1 MNNRLFFA
9 IIFCFVAVVSY
20 GQDPVPAPQPPDS
33 TELAIAE
40 EEILFKET
48 DSASFAFYA
57 LPTDLEYI
65 PGNDLPAVV
74 EDRLGCLQK
83 TIPLTYNDR
92 VHSFINYFTVRDRE
106 YTRMVAT
113 RREVYFPLFE
123 KYLAKYGLPDEL
135 KYLSIIE
142 SGLNPKAVSRA
153 RAVGLWQF
161 MGPTGRHFGLQ
172 SDWFIDDRMDPE
184 KATEAACK
192 YLKQLY
198 GMFGDWELAL
208 ASYNAGPGNV
218 KKAIRRSGYKKNF
231 WQAYPYMPRE
241 TRSYV
246 PQFVAIIYAMNY
258 MDEHNFYEVGE
269 EVMMP
274 YDTLHIDRFFNFETF
289 ANLTGICIEDLQ
301 MLNPSV
307 QRNAVPYK
315 GKKQTVRIPLIAKEV
330 LATNRYG
337 ILDSASRVGQKELE
351 MLAKTS
357 EESTYGRDRI
367 VYRVKSGDVL
377 GSIAMRYHVSVANIR
392 RWNNL
397 SGNTIRVNQRLN
409 IWLKQPAGGAVAT
422 AAKTPLAKPAAP
434 LPVPGSKT
442 YTVQEGDTLWDIS
455 RKFEG
460 LTIDKLKSLNNLT
473 SNKLQP
479 GQKLIVAQ

>member
-1 MNNRLFFA
+1 MSNRLFFA
-9 IIFCFVAVVSY
+9 IVLSFVSVVVY
-20 GQDPVPAPQPPDS
+20 GQVPVPVPVPQPPDS

-57 LPTDLEYI
+57 LATNVEYI

-74 EDRLGCLQK
+74 EDRLSCIQK

-113 RREVYFPLFE
+113 RREIYFPLFE

-184 KATEAACK
+184 KATEAACL

-218 KKAIRRSGYKKNF
+218 KKLSADQATKRISGKPMRTSRAKRVRMCRSLSLSS
-231 WQAYPYMPRE
+231 MP
-241 TRSYV
+241 
-246 PQFVAIIYAMNY
+246 
-258 MDEHNFYEVGE
+258 
-269 EVMMP
+269 
-274 YDTLHIDRFFNFETF
+274 
-289 ANLTGICIEDLQ
+289 
-301 MLNPSV
+301 
-307 QRNAVPYK
+307 
-315 GKKQTVRIPLIAKEV
+315 
-330 LATNRYG
+330 
-337 ILDSASRVGQKELE
+337 
-351 MLAKTS
+351 
-357 EESTYGRDRI
+357 
-367 VYRVKSGDVL
+367 
-377 GSIAMRYHVSVANIR
+377 
-392 RWNNL
+392 
-397 SGNTIRVNQRLN
+397 
-409 IWLKQPAGGAVAT
+409 
-422 AAKTPLAKPAAP
+422 
-434 LPVPGSKT
+434 
-442 YTVQEGDTLWDIS
+442 
-455 RKFEG
+455 
-460 LTIDKLKSLNNLT
+460 
-473 SNKLQP
+473 
-479 GQKLIVAQ
+479 

>member
-1 MNNRLFFA
+1 MLFSFA
-9 IIFCFVAVVSY
+9 SVMSFA
-20 GQDPVPAPQPPDS
+20 QDPEPLPADTS
-33 TELAIAE
+33 EIAIAE
-40 EEILFKET
+40 EEILFKEIE
-48 DSASFAFYA
+48 DSANFAFYA
-57 LPTDLEYI
+57 LPTDVEYI
-65 PGNDLPAVV
+65 PGNDLPAVI
-74 EDRLGCLQK
+74 EDRLGCLQQ
-83 TIPLTYNDR
+83 TIPLNYNER

-106 YTRMVAT
+106 YTRMVAS
-113 RREVYFPLFE
+113 RREIYFPLFE

-161 MGPTGRHFGLQ
+161 MGPTGRHFGLH

-184 KATEAACK
+184 KATEAACQ

-218 KKAIRRSGYKKNF
+218 KKAIRRSGYKKDF
-231 WQAYPYMPRE
+231 WQAYKYMPRE

-258 MDEHNFYEVGE
+258 LDEHNFYDVGE
-269 EVMMP
+269 EKMMP
-274 YDTLHIDRFFNFETF
+274 YDTLHLDRFLNFETF
-289 ANLTGICIEDLQ
+289 ANLTGICTEDLQ
-301 MLNPSV
+301 LLNPSV

-315 GKKQTVRIPLIAKEV
+315 GKKQIIRVPLVAKEN
-330 LATNRYG
+330 LALNRVA
-337 ILDSASRVGQKELE
+337 ILDSASKVGKKELE
-351 MLAKTS
+351 LLAKTS
-357 EESTYGRDRI
+357 EGSTYGRDRI

-377 GSIAMRYHVSVANIR
+377 GSIAMRYRVRVADLR
-392 RWNNL
+392 KWNNL

-409 IWLKQPAGGAVAT
+409 IWLKQSAADASAVASQNQKPV
-422 AAKTPLAKPAAP
+422 AA
-434 LPVPGSKT
+434 LPVPDSKT
-442 YTVQEGDTLWDIS
+442 YTVQNGDTLWDIS

-460 LTIDKLKSLNNLT
+460 LTIEKLKSLNNLT
-473 SNKLQP
+473 TNKLQP